1 MTRGEKINNPCIAP
15 PRFELES
22 RSTPS
27 FHELRK
33 RERRRRRDFARK
45 ETGIIFVSRRFCG
58 AQRVARFFAEEP
70 AVRGSEAAGA
80 LILNHSMWDEW
91 MITKG
96 LSSCCHAIE
105 ATAGWVNRFIARLD
119 ILLGYAK

>member
-1 MTRGEKINNPCIAP
+1 M
-15 PRFELES
+15 
-22 RSTPS
+22 
-27 FHELRK
+27 
-33 RERRRRRDFARK
+33 
-45 ETGIIFVSRRFCG
+45 SRRFCG
-58 AQRVARFFAEEP
+58 AQRVARFLAEEP

-96 LSSCCHAIE
+96 LSSCWHSIE
-105 ATAGWVNRFIARLD
+105 VAAGWVNRFVARLD